1 MSSSVVGSLDHAL
14 AGIARLRRREEKENV
29 IQRSARSSS
38 HHHEF
43 ESPAMKRKGGPPN
56 GSTKELIH
64 GVVSSRCGR
73 DSVTTAN
80 GKISAAAL

>member
-43 ESPAMKRKGGPPN
+43 ESPAKRKGGPPN
-56 GSTKELIH
+56 GSTKEVIH

>member
-1 MSSSVVGSLDHAL
+1 MSSSVVRSLDHAL

-29 IQRSARSSS
+29 MQRSARSSS

-43 ESPAMKRKGGPPN
+43 ESPAKRKGGPPN

-80 GKISAAAL
+80 GEISAAAL

>member
-29 IQRSARSSS
+29 IIQRSARSSP

-43 ESPAMKRKGGPPN
+43 ESPAKHKGGPPN

-73 DSVTTAN
+73 DSVITAN